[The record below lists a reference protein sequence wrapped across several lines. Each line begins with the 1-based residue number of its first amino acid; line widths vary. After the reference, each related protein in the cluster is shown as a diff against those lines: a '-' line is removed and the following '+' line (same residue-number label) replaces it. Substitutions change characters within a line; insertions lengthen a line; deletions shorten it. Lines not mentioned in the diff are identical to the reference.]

1 MICKAKGCNRDTE
14 FDVDEWCN
22 YHWKIILLLDKIED
36 YLIANNI
43 GK

>member
-22 YHWKIILLLDKIED
+22 YHWKTRISYASGVSPTKRLEESK
-36 YLIANNI
+36 
-43 GK
+43 